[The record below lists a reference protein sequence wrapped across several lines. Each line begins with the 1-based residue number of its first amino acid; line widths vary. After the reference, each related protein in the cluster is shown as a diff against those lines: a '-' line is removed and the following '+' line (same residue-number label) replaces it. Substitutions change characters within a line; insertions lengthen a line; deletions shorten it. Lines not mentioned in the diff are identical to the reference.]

1 MSRAVLHHSM
11 SAGVAQLIVR
21 PPSVLSMIFKQRQ
34 KIVLQ
39 AAIAVLL
46 ACSLGVL
53 IIARMYY
60 NLAPMV
66 INDSSPEIAAKL
78 TDEELARVYAL
89 VRSLLFQ
96 VSLLSSIL
104 AGLWAA
110 LAGFTIWLWSRSSRK
125 L

>member
-1 MSRAVLHHSM
+1 MSRAVLLSQL

-21 PPSVLSMIFKQRQ
+21 PLSVLSMLFKQRQ

-46 ACSLGVL
+46 ACSLAVL

-66 INDSSPEIAAKL
+66 FNDLSPGIAAKL

-96 VSLLSSIL
+96 VSLLFSIL